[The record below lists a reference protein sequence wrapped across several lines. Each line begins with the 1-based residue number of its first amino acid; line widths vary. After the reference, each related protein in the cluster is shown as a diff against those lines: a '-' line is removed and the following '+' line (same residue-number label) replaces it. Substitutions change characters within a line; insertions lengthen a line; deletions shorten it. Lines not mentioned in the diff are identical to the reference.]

1 VCYFSII
8 CVAEIGGSHA
18 RGGRS
23 TPFGAAP
30 EVCESVSDFG
40 HALHAQASA
49 RAVTDEVAA
58 KVSKKRTRKK
68 ELSGEVDLISRNVL
82 CK

>member
-1 VCYFSII
+1 
-8 CVAEIGGSHA
+8 
-18 RGGRS
+18 
-23 TPFGAAP
+23 
-30 EVCESVSDFG
+30 VSDFG